1 MHCRQLTPQQRTH
14 IITHYFK
21 KNIIHSTTS
30 THLACTTLRECQTS
44 TSCTDPCA
52 RWVSL
57 ADSSSHSMQSPTP
70 KRRPWAKANSF
81 RSGSGSGSHRH
92 PITSCFLPEH
102 NSVTTGERS
111 KKDTIKYVKHLKGR
125 QVRVLSAPLV
135 IQSPLEHQNS
145 RWRRPRR
152 GEPRP
157 RARTPPDRLVS
168 LEAQGVLCVWN
179 KSHTPRPTHFLL
191 LPSF

>member
-1 MHCRQLTPQQRTH
+1 MAVRFVNTRGGVPVTRHLYIKIYTCLVGKKKAKHVHCRQLTPQQRTH

-21 KNIIHSTTS
+21 KIIHSTTS

-57 ADSSSHSMQSPTP
+57 ADSSSHSGQSPSP
-70 KRRPWAKANSF
+70 RRRPWAKANSF

-111 KKDTIKYVKHLKGR
+111 KKDP
-125 QVRVLSAPLV
+125 LSMLS
-135 IQSPLEHQNS
+135 I
-145 RWRRPRR
+145 
-152 GEPRP
+152 
-157 RARTPPDRLVS
+157 
-168 LEAQGVLCVWN
+168 
-179 KSHTPRPTHFLL
+179 
-191 LPSF
+191 